1 MNLKVYL
8 FGTPFSNPIQRYY
21 YIGYYQFCGWEF
33 KSRFKMYTYGNNGMG
48 ILSIPMY
55 LENLTNLGYFQN
67 NNRTIEALWN
77 YL

>member
-1 MNLKVYL
+1 
-8 FGTPFSNPIQRYY
+8 
-21 YIGYYQFCGWEF
+21 
-33 KSRFKMYTYGNNGMG
+33 MYTYGNNGMG